1 MKTLGRYAIV
11 GEIGRGACGVVY
23 RAVDPRIRR
32 DVAIKTI
39 PTHELRSFEGGE
51 QLYER
56 LCREAQSAGIL
67 NHPGIVTVYEL
78 DETDEVTY
86 IVMEFV
92 DGKTL
97 RDLMNESG
105 GVPRERAVDIVAQ
118 TASALDFAH
127 KKGIVHR
134 DVKPANIMID
144 SGGAVKITDFGVA
157 KMLAAAST
165 TQTGMAV
172 GTPHYMSPEQI
183 YAKSIDG
190 RADQFALAVIAF
202 ELLTGK
208 KPFDADSLP
217 AIIHQIL
224 TVERPSDEDLLKLGH
239 RISQALSKALAKK
252 PEDRYASCFEFAT
265 ALRSA
270 VEGKLD
276 VTSTMVAAKLAVPPV
291 SPAAPP
297 VPPAVRSP
305 WRAPMLVA
313 GAVALVGASFLGYQV
328 LNSNAARSATPGS
341 PVSAVVEPPPGVKPA
356 AEAQPTPPPAET
368 RKPEPRKPEPA
379 KEIARAA
386 EPARKDPPKK
396 TEEARPEPPRPVE
409 ADLPVFPAVAAGEY
423 YGAPEGRFSWTG
435 SLAPGRT
442 LQIAA
447 NRARTG
453 ALAGRGLPPG
463 VRVTATVA
471 PGDLRVVEQPS
482 AANGFRL
489 GILNPTDREVT
500 SLSVAW
506 EIAR

>member
-1 MKTLGRYAIV
+1 MNTLGRYEIV

-23 RAVDPRIRR
+23 RALDPRIRR

-78 DETDEVTY
+78 DETADLTY

-92 DGKTL
+92 DGSTL
-97 RDLMNESG
+97 RDLMNEPG
-105 GVPRERAVDIVAQ
+105 GVSRERAVDVISQ

-183 YAKSIDG
+183 YAKAIDG

-224 TVERPSDEDLLKLGH
+224 TVDRPSDEDLLKLGS
-239 RISQALSKALAKK
+239 RVAQALSKALAKK
-252 PEDRYASCFEFAT
+252 PEDRFATCFEFAA

-276 VTSTMVAAKLAVPPV
+276 ATSTIVAAALPLAA
-291 SPAAPP
+291 AAPP
-297 VPPAVRSP
+297 PPARP
-305 WRAPMLVA
+305 ARPALRAPLLVA
-313 GAVALVGASFLGYQV
+313 GAVALLGAGWLGYKL
-328 LNSNAARSATPGS
+328 LNSNPAASS
-341 PVSAVVEPPPGVKPA
+341 PVPAVPSASVAAEPKPVPPPVAEPKPERLKPEQPKPEAPKPA
-356 AEAQPTPPPAET
+356 PP
-368 RKPEPRKPEPA
+368 
-379 KEIARAA
+379 KEIARK
-386 EPARKDPPKK
+386 EVPKK
-396 TEEARPEPPRPVE
+396 PAEEAKPEPPRPAE
-409 ADLPVFPAVAAGEY
+409 AELPVFPAVAAGEY
-423 YGAPEGRFSWTG
+423 YGAPEGRFSWSG
-435 SLAPGRT
+435 SLGAGRT

-453 ALAGRGLPPG
+453 AIAGRGLPQG
-463 VRVTATVA
+463 VRVTATVS
-471 PGDLRVVEQPS
+471 PGDLRIVEQPS

-500 SLSVAW
+500 ALSVAW

>member
-1 MKTLGRYAIV
+1 MNTLGRYEIV

-23 RAVDPRIRR
+23 RALDPRIRR

-78 DETDEVTY
+78 DETDDLTY

-92 DGKTL
+92 DGSTL
-97 RDLMNESG
+97 RDLMNEAG
-105 GVPRERAVDIVAQ
+105 GVSRERAVDVISQ

-183 YAKSIDG
+183 YAKAIDG

-224 TVERPSDEDLLKLGH
+224 TVDRPSDEDLLKLGS
-239 RISQALSKALAKK
+239 RVAQALSKALAKK
-252 PEDRYASCFEFAT
+252 PEDRFATCFEFAT
-265 ALRSA
+265 ALRTA

-276 VTSTMVAAKLAVPPV
+276 ATSTIVAALPLPPSPPAA
-291 SPAAPP
+291 SPAAAR
-297 VPPAVRSP
+297 PAL
-305 WRAPMLVA
+305 RAPILVA
-313 GAVALVGASFLGYQV
+313 GALALVGVSVLGYKL
-328 LNSNAARSATPGS
+328 LNSNPAASSPVPATPAANVAAEPKPLAP
-341 PVSAVVEPPPGVKPA
+341 PVTEPKPA
-356 AEAQPTPPPAET
+356 PAAVE
-368 RKPEPRKPEPA
+368 RPKPEAPKPAPA
-379 KEIARAA
+379 KEIARKEVPKKAA
-386 EPARKDPPKK
+386 E
-396 TEEARPEPPRPVE
+396 EAKPDPPRPVE
-409 ADLPVFPAVAAGEY
+409 AELPVYPAVAAGEY
-423 YGAPEGRFSWTG
+423 YGAPEGRFSWSG
-435 SLAPGRT
+435 SLGAGRT

-453 ALAGRGLPPG
+453 AIAGRGLPPG
-463 VRVTATVA
+463 VRVTATVS
-471 PGDLRVVEQPS
+471 PGDLRIVEQPT

-500 SLSVAW
+500 ALSVAW

>member
-1 MKTLGRYAIV
+1 MNTLGRYEIV

-23 RAVDPRIRR
+23 RATDPRIRR

-78 DETDEVTY
+78 DETADLTY

-92 DGKTL
+92 DGSTL
-97 RDLMNESG
+97 RDLMNEPG
-105 GVPRERAVDIVAQ
+105 GVSRERAVDIVSQ

-183 YAKSIDG
+183 YAKAIDG

-224 TVERPSDEDLLKLGH
+224 TVDRPADEDLLKLGS
-239 RISQALSKALAKK
+239 RVAQALSKALAKK
-252 PEDRYASCFEFAT
+252 PEDRFATCFEFAT

-276 VTSTMVAAKLAVPPV
+276 ATSTMVAAAVSVP
-291 SPAAPP
+291 PAAPP
-297 VPPAVRSP
+297 ATGRSGLRMP
-305 WRAPMLVA
+305 LLVA
-313 GAVALVGASFLGYQV
+313 GGVAILSAGVLGYKL
-328 LNSNAARSATPGS
+328 LNSNPAASS
-341 PVSAVVEPPPGVKPA
+341 PAPAAPAASVVPEPKPA
-356 AEAQPTPPPAET
+356 RPPVAEP
-368 RKPEPRKPEPA
+368 KPEAPKPAPVKETARKEVP
-379 KEIARAA
+379 KKAA
-386 EPARKDPPKK
+386 E
-396 TEEARPEPPRPVE
+396 EAKPEPPRPAE
-409 ADLPVFPAVAAGEY
+409 AELPVFPAVAAGEY
-423 YGAPEGRFSWTG
+423 YGAPEGRFSWSG
-435 SLAPGRT
+435 SLGAGRT

-453 ALAGRGLPPG
+453 AIAGRGLPPG
-463 VRVTATVA
+463 VRVTATVS
-471 PGDLRVVEQPS
+471 PGDLRIVEQPS

-500 SLSVAW
+500 ALSVAW